1 MVGSALVAHL
11 RAADHEVLRL
21 VRRSA
26 AAPDERGWNPPAGR
40 IDPGTFDGVD
50 AVVNLCGNPQQ
61 ARRWSGTYKQAL
73 RDSRIVPTE
82 VLARAVAEHSVPALV
97 NASGTNF
104 YGDTGTRLVDEGA
117 PPGTSGFLTR
127 LARDWEAATSAAAD
141 GGARVVRLRTGPVL
155 APEGGMLRPLRLL
168 FSLGLGGRLGSGRQW
183 MSFISLEDHVR
194 AIRFVLEHDEVTGP
208 VNAVSPDPVS
218 NAEFT
223 RALGEALGR
232 PTVVPAPAFGVRL
245 VLGEV
250 ADELALVSIG
260 AVPAVLGGAGFTF
273 RLPRVREA
281 LAAAV
286 HP

>member
-1 MVGSALVAHL
+1 MIGSALVAHL

-26 AAPDERGWNPPAGR
+26 AAPDERGWDPPAGR
-40 IDPGTFDGVD
+40 IDPGAFDGVD
-50 AVVNLCGNPQQ
+50 AVVNLCGNTQR

-82 VLARAVAEHSVPALV
+82 VLARAVAEHGVPVLV

-104 YGDTGTRLVDEGA
+104 YGDTGTRLVDESA

-141 GGARVVRLRTGPVL
+141 GGARVVPLRTGPVF
-155 APEGGMLRPLRLL
+155 APGGGMLRPLRLL
-168 FSLGLGGRLGSGRQW
+168 FSLGLGGKLGSGRQW

-194 AIRFVLEHDEVTGP
+194 AIRFVLEHEEVAGP
-208 VNAVSPDPVS
+208 VNAVTPDPVS

-260 AVPAVLGGAGFTF
+260 AVPGVLDGAGFTF

-286 HP
+286 GS

>member
-1 MVGSALVAHL
+1 MIGSALVAHL

-21 VRRSA
+21 VRRRA
-26 AAPDERGWNPPAGR
+26 AAPDERGWDPPAGR

-61 ARRWSGTYKQAL
+61 ARRWSGAYKQAL

-82 VLARAVAEHSVPALV
+82 VLARAVAEHRVPTLV
-97 NASGTNF
+97 NASGTNY
-104 YGDTGTRLVDEGA
+104 YGDTGTRLVDESA
-117 PPGTSGFLTR
+117 PPGTSGFLAR
-127 LARDWEAATSAAAD
+127 LSRDWEAATSAAAD
-141 GGARVVRLRTGPVL
+141 GGARVVRLRTGPVF
-155 APEGGMLRPLRLL
+155 APEGGMLGPLRLL

-194 AIRFVLEHDEVTGP
+194 AIRFVLEHDEVSGP
-208 VNAVSPDPVS
+208 VNAVSPEPVS

-260 AVPAVLGGAGFTF
+260 VVPGVLDGAGFTF
-273 RLPRVREA
+273 RLPGVRDA
-281 LAAAV
+281 LAAATA
-286 HP
+286 